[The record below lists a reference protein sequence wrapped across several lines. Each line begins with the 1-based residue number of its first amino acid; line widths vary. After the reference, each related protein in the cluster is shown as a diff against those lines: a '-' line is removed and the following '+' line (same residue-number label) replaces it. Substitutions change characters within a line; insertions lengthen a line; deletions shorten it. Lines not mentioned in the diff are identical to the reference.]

1 MLLLCC
7 QTEFNDF
14 RSEILMC
21 IFFCQISLK
30 GSLALV
36 LWGSSRDPR
45 IMVEIDPFLLLC
57 SCPDSTFHSNLNCRL
72 ETIKHMVQTDPQIYA
87 RGREKQSVSHFS
99 VREM

>member
-1 MLLLCC
+1 MQFFLS
-7 QTEFNDF
+7 DF
-14 RSEILMC
+14 TKRFIGPSTMGQQ
-21 IFFCQISLK
+21 FY
-30 GSLALV
+30 
-36 LWGSSRDPR
+36 RDPR